1 MYTYFCCHVVQYS
14 VETADIETSMYK
26 CIPTENIYMY
36 VQEVFWMP
44 PLVMTGKNVQ
54 DNNFTGN
61 GIC

>member
-1 MYTYFCCHVVQYS
+1 
-14 VETADIETSMYK
+14 MYK